1 MKKYNVAI
9 VGATGMVGQKM
20 AEVLEERQFPY
31 SNIKMLASS
40 RSVGLKIKVG
50 SSEYQVE
57 EARPEAFKGIDFA
70 FFSAGGD
77 ISEQLVPEAVKHGA
91 VAIDNSSAFRLDDG
105 VPLVVPE
112 VNPEAAKK
120 HRGIIANPN
129 CSTIQMVVALQPL
142 HREAGME
149 RVVVATYQAVSGAGK
164 EAMDE
169 LKSQSK
175 NYLEEKEVKAEYI
188 PHKGAA
194 RNYQIAFN
202 CVPQLDVFAED
213 GYTKEEMKMVK
224 ETRKIM
230 GIPDLRVTATTVRVP
245 VYNGHAEAVNI
256 EFASPISPERARE
269 LLEETPGI
277 VVYDDPANLLYPMQI
292 DASGRDEVFVG
303 RIRKDRSVT
312 HGLNL
317 WVVADNLRKGAATNS
332 IQIAELL
339 V

>member
-1 MKKYNVAI
+1 MKKYSVAI

-31 SNIKMLASS
+31 SDIKMLASS
-40 RSVGLKIKVG
+40 RSAGLKMKVG
-50 SSEYQVE
+50 NREYQVA
-57 EARPEAFKGIDFA
+57 EACPAAFKGIDFA
-70 FFSAGGD
+70 FFSAGGE

-91 VAIDNSSAFRLDDG
+91 VAIDNSSAFRLQEG

-129 CSTIQMVVALQPL
+129 CSTIQMVVVLQPL
-142 HREAGME
+142 HVEAGIN
-149 RVVVATYQAVSGAGK
+149 RVVVSTYQAVSGAGR

-175 NYLEEKEVKAEYI
+175 ACLEGTEAKAEYI
-188 PHKGAA
+188 PHKGAV

-202 CVPQLDVFAED
+202 CVPQLDVFVED

-230 GIPDLRVTATTVRVP
+230 GLPDLRVTATTVRVP
-245 VYNGHAEAVNI
+245 VYNGHAEAVNV
-256 EFASPISPERARE
+256 EFAGAISPERARE
-269 LLEETPGI
+269 LLGATPGVI
-277 VVYDDPANLLYPMQI
+277 VWDDPSNLLYPLQV
-292 DASGRDEVFVG
+292 DSDGRDEVFVG
-303 RIRKDRSVT
+303 RIRKDLSVT

-317 WVVADNLRKGAATNS
+317 WVVSDNLRKGAATNS